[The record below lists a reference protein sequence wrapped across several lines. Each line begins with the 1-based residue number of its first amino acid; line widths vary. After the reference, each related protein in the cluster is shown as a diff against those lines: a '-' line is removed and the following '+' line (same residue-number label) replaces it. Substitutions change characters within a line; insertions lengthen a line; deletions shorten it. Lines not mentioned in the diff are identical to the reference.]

1 MSLLVP
7 VFLILVLPSLALS
20 HQDTVIFDRKN
31 PIVVAAQPHRQVRLK
46 FDQPIL
52 SLDSTAPADCL
63 DYKLDPDIPTMAILT
78 GFKDK
83 ELNHLFY
90 VTTTDEKVYTFR
102 VQGWGTPY
110 SLRHVKDEVEV
121 VQAATRKHQAERE
134 PSADE
139 RHFRAILYA
148 MWGYGAKQ
156 VSVQE
161 VNERVKES
169 GFERITL
176 LKRFDAPGYYG
187 FTQKIE
193 SIGPRALTLH
203 PAKIKATRGL
213 LFAVS
218 IDGHSPA
225 LRDGDSPY
233 VLRPG
238 DSALMHTV
246 YKRKGKH
253 RATLH

>member
-1 MSLLVP
+1 VKVVVSLL
-7 VFLILVLPSLALS
+7 LILLLPSLALS

-31 PIVVAAQPHRQVRLK
+31 PIQIAAHPHRQVRLK

-52 SLDSTAPADCL
+52 SLDSTAPADYL
-63 DYKLDPDIPTMAILT
+63 DYRLDPDIPTMAILT
-78 GFKDK
+78 GFKTQ

-102 VQGWGTPY
+102 IQGWGTPY
-110 SLRHVKDEVEV
+110 SLRHVKDEVDV
-121 VQAATRKHQAERE
+121 VQAATRKQKAEHE

-139 RHFRAILYA
+139 RHFREILYA
-148 MWGYGAKQ
+148 MWGYGAPR
-156 VSVQE
+156 VTMQE
-161 VNERVKES
+161 VNQRVKETS
-169 GFERITL
+169 VERITI

-193 SIGPRALTLH
+193 SIGPRALTIH
-203 PAKIKATRGL
+203 PAKVRSSGL

-218 IDGHSPA
+218 IDGHDPP
-225 LRDGDSPY
+225 LRDGESPY

-238 DSALMHTV
+238 CTALMHTV
-246 YKRKGKH
+246 YKRKGRH
-253 RATLH
+253 RAALH

>member
-1 MSLLVP
+1 MRVVVSLL
-7 VFLILVLPSLALS
+7 LILLLPSPGHS
-20 HQDTVIFDRKN
+20 HQDTVLFDRKN
-31 PIVVAAQPHRQVRLK
+31 PIPIAAHPHRQVRLK

-63 DYKLDPDIPTMAILT
+63 DYRLDPDIPTMAILT
-78 GFKDK
+78 GFKTQ

-102 VQGWGTPY
+102 IQGWGTPY
-110 SLRHVKDEVEV
+110 SLRHVKDEVDV
-121 VQAATRKHQAERE
+121 VQAAIEKKKAELE

-139 RHFRAILYA
+139 RHFREILYA
-148 MWGYGAKQ
+148 MWGFGAQ
-156 VSVQE
+156 RVTMQE
-161 VNERVKES
+161 VNERVKETS
-169 GFERITL
+169 FERITI

-193 SIGPRALTLH
+193 SIGPRALTIH
-203 PAKIKATRGL
+203 PAKVRSSGF

-218 IDGHSPA
+218 IDGHDPA
-225 LRDGDSPY
+225 LREGESPY

-238 DSALMHTV
+238 CTALMHTV
-246 YKRKGKH
+246 YKRKGRH
-253 RATLH
+253 RAALH